1 MSAPVPETPETASAW
16 RRAVGSVAI
25 DLGLLRR
32 RRDFGLLVGGQTIS
46 EAGSMA
52 TFVAVPFQAYEI
64 TGSSLAVGLLGVAEF
79 VPVLVLAL
87 VGGALADAF
96 DRRRLVQI
104 AEVGAAVVAGALLL
118 NASLHD
124 PHLWVLYVCAALMAA
139 FTAVRRPP
147 LDALIP
153 RLVERDELKA
163 ASAIQFSFHNLA
175 AISGPALGGVL
186 IAAAGLTV
194 TYGIDIASFVI
205 SLVVLTAMRTPPPP
219 PDAEPPSLRTI
230 KQGLRYAVSRQ
241 DLIGTY
247 LVDMNAMFFGMPM
260 ALFPAIAKG
269 YGGAEVLG
277 LLYAAPSAGSIVV
290 TLTSGWTKHV
300 HRHGRAVVYGAGA
313 WGVAIVAFGFADALW
328 LALLCLAVA
337 GGMDTIS
344 GIFRSAIW
352 NETIPDHLRGR
363 LAGVEMISWSSGPL
377 LGDAEAGVLAALAG
391 VRASVV
397 TGGVL
402 CVAGTAAL
410 AVALPRFWAYDS
422 RVPAEG
428 SPPSVTNLTNTGV

>member
-1 MSAPVPETPETASAW
+1 V
-16 RRAVGSVAI
+16 

-32 RRDFGLLVGGQTIS
+32 RREFGLLVLGQTVS

-52 TFVAVPFQAYEI
+52 TFVAVPFQAFEL

-79 VPVLVLAL
+79 VPILVLAL

-104 AEVGAAVVAGALLL
+104 AEAGAVLV
-118 NASLHD
+118 NAALPD
-124 PHLWVLYVCAALMAA
+124 PQLWVLYVCAALMAA

-147 LDALIP
+147 LDALVP

-163 ASAIQFSFHNLA
+163 ASALQFSFHNMAALA
-175 AISGPALGGVL
+175 GPALAGVL
-186 IAAAGLTV
+186 IATAGLTV
-194 TYGIDIASFVI
+194 TYGIDVVSFAG
-205 SLVVLTAMRTPPPP
+205 SLVVLNAMRTPPPP
-219 PDAEPPSLRTI
+219 PDAEAPSLRTI
-230 KQGLRYAVSRQ
+230 VEGLRYAGSRQ

-269 YGGAEVLG
+269 YGGPEVLG
-277 LLYAAPSAGSIVV
+277 LLYAAPSAGSIAV
-290 TLTSGWTKHV
+290 TLTSGWSARV
-300 HRHGRAVVYGAGA
+300 HRHGRAIVYGAGA
-313 WGVAIVAFGFADALW
+313 WGLGIIAFGFADTLW
-328 LALLCLAVA
+328 LAVGCLVLA
-337 GGMDTIS
+337 GAMDTIS

-377 LGDAEAGVLAALAG
+377 LGDAEAGFLAALAG
-391 VRASVV
+391 VRASVI
-397 TGGVL
+397 TGGIA
-402 CVAGTAAL
+402 CVAGTVVL
-410 AVALPRFWAYDS
+410 AVALPRFWGYDS
-422 RVPAEG
+422 RAHAGGDDASVPN
-428 SPPSVTNLTNTGV
+428 VTDVRA